1 MSTFQSFSPVKPIG
15 FGESPATPVFKAARC
30 QHAISP
36 AQFSSHGVD
45 QKPDGPC
52 LIVRRHADQVIQ
64 ARLSDSDG
72 IGACG
77 NLTGLARHAA
87 MNRRS
92 FYSIT
97 RRTGINP
104 AARLEMH
111 NAARAEYIRQVALV
125 QAPRP
130 SNPPGS
136 LRAPRC
142 V

>member
-1 MSTFQSFSPVKPIG
+1 MSTFQSFLPVKPIG
-15 FGESPATPVFKAARC
+15 FGESPATPVFKAA
-30 QHAISP
+30 SP

-45 QKPDGPC
+45 EKPDGPC
-52 LIVRRHADQVIQ
+52 LPIVRRHADQVIQ

-111 NAARAEYIRQVALV
+111 SAARAEYIRQAALV
-125 QAPRP
+125 
-130 SNPPGS
+130 
-136 LRAPRC
+136 
-142 V
+142 